1 MYHTDFT
8 YLSPKGH
15 CRRAHRDE
23 VPASMRSMYTYIH
36 TLYIHTCR
44 LFGFHGLIICVC
56 LDHICLCITLVPV
69 SQEST
74 LLPKIR
80 PYQATPIC
88 QREICRSNCLSRP
101 HQTSDIS
108 SRECV
113 SRIND
118 FLVAPEYPAAASTV
132 CNATWWCRSSTALIQ
147 CLFES

>member
-23 VPASMRSMYTYIH
+23 VPASMRSMCTYIH
-36 TLYIHTCR
+36 VHIHTLCTHILHTCR

-80 PYQATPIC
+80 PYQATQFVRGKFVDLIAYLVHI
-88 QREICRSNCLSRP
+88 R

-118 FLVAPEYPAAASTV
+118 FLVQVAPEYPAARIHGV
-132 CNATWWCRSSTALIQ
+132 QRYLVV
-147 CLFES
+147 